1 MNLVLE
7 FLPEA
12 EAEAQCIT
20 GDYEAKV
27 PGLGARFR
35 HELEDAC
42 SAIVQHPLLWR
53 LRDVGWRRVN
63 FPGFPYYIAF
73 IIRDEVAHREQS
85 GETLPK
91 PAVRVTRDGEM
102 VAA

>member
-42 SAIVQHPLLWR
+42 SAMVQHPLLWR
-53 LRDVGWRRVN
+53 LREGGWRRVN
-63 FPGFPYYIAF
+63 LPGFPYYIAF
-73 IIRDEVAHREQS
+73 IIRDERVIVVAVAHHARH
-85 GETLPK
+85 PDYWK
-91 PAVRVTRDGEM
+91 NRWP
-102 VAA
+102 

>member
-12 EAEAQCIT
+12 EAEAQCVT

-42 SAIVQHPLLWR
+42 SAMVQHPAALAAAGRR
-53 LRDVGWRRVN
+53 L
-63 FPGFPYYIAF
+63 A
-73 IIRDEVAHREQS
+73 S
-85 GETLPK
+85 GEPARLPLLH
-91 PAVRVTRDGEM
+91 RVHHS
-102 VAA
+102 